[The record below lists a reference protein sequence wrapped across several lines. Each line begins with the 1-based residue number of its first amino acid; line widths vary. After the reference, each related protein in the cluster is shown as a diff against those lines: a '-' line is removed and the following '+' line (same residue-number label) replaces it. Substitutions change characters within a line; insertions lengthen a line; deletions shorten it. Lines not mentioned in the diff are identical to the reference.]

1 MSDNSSLTP
10 QEVADI
16 LKIAKTTVYELIKRG
31 ELNAYRIGR
40 RVRVELSDVEE
51 YKNRSKNMSNI
62 KNKVSNTNNIAQT
75 NIIKNITTDNS
86 YIPNYN
92 NIINNSY
99 NSNENQQIKTNYTPQ
114 SSNILLIA
122 GEDIILDTLS
132 RYLSKH
138 PKGSRTALSCVSSY
152 RSLVNLYEG
161 EAHIAAC
168 HLWDSNTDEY
178 NVPYVEK
185 FLPGIPALIIHLVS
199 RIQGFYVQKGN
210 PKNITSWEDLRRNDI
225 TFANRENGA
234 GTRVLLDQH
243 LKSLGI
249 SGKDIKGYSDKYLTH
264 VAVASIVSSGK
275 ADFGLGIEKTA
286 HQIQNIDFIPL
297 QKERYELILKKE
309 DLNIIPFDALID
321 ILHSENFK
329 MELNGIEGYDLS
341 EIGKITEV

>member
-1 MSDNSSLTP
+1 MSENSSLTP

-40 RVRVELSDVEE
+40 RVRVELSDVED
-51 YKNRSKNMSNI
+51 YKNRSKNLNNP
-62 KNKVSNTNNIAQT
+62 KNKISNTNNNTGNNIT
-75 NIIKNITTDNS
+75 KNIITDN
-86 YIPNYN
+86 NYN
-92 NIINNSY
+92 NNIASLY
-99 NSNENQQIKTNYTPQ
+99 NLNEFQEIKTNYNPQ
-114 SSNILLIA
+114 SRTNTLLIA

-161 EAHIAAC
+161 EAQIAAC
-168 HLWDSNTDEY
+168 HLWDSETDEY
-178 NVPYVEK
+178 NISYVKK
-185 FLPGIPALIIHLVS
+185 FLPGISAIIVHLVS
-199 RIQGFYVQKGN
+199 RVQGFYVQKGN
-210 PKNITSWEDLRRNDI
+210 PKKITGWEDLKRKDI

-243 LKSLGI
+243 LKLLGL
-249 SGKDIKGYSDKYLTH
+249 SSKDLRGYNEKYLTH

-275 ADFGLGIEKTA
+275 ADFGLGVEKTA
-286 HQIQNIDFIPL
+286 YQIPDIEFIPL

-309 DLNIIPFDALID
+309 YLHSIPFDALID

-329 MELNGIEGYDLS
+329 MELQGIKGYNLS

>member
-1 MSDNSSLTP
+1 MSENSSLTP

-40 RVRVELSDVEE
+40 RVRVELSDVED
-51 YKNRSKNMSNI
+51 YKNRSKNI
-62 KNKVSNTNNIAQT
+62 NNIQNKAL
-75 NIIKNITTDNS
+75 NINNVNENNLTKINNKYNN
-86 YIPNYN
+86 YIPDDN
-92 NIINNSY
+92 NIINSY
-99 NSNENQQIKTNYTPQ
+99 NLNEVQQISTNYNSQ
-114 SSNILLIA
+114 LSNILLIS

-168 HLWDSNTDEY
+168 HLWDSNTNQY
-178 NVPYVEK
+178 NISYVEK
-185 FLPGIPALIIHLVS
+185 FLPGIPTIIIHLVS
-199 RIQGFYVQKGN
+199 RIEGFYVQKGN
-210 PKNITSWEDLRRNDI
+210 PKKINGWEDLKRKDI
-225 TFANRENGA
+225 IFANRENGA

-249 SGKDIKGYSDKYLTH
+249 SSKDIKGYNDKYLTH

-275 ADFGLGIEKTA
+275 ADFGLGIEKTV
-286 HQIQNIDFIPL
+286 HQIPDIDFIPL

-309 DLNIIPFDALID
+309 DLDNIPFDALID

-329 MELNGIEGYDLS
+329 MELNGVKGYDLS